1 MKLFCLETGL
11 DSRQPLFL
19 LFPPISRFKSLTHQK
34 CCLCTC
40 SRWKMSRR
48 CSSPRLFKNWL
59 MVMSSRA
66 AEKKWCQ
73 QGFHKFWLVVQRA
86 FTHLL
91 LLSCR
96 SQSLH
101 LRDRWPRPP
110 WCHSEER
117 PGCLCCWPPTGTKGK
132 ETERWPHPLSLLCSP
147 HWHLPK
153 SKKEKVCFD
162 LVRLSRNFL

>member
-73 QGFHKFWLVVQRA
+73 QGFHKFWLVVQRGTLVRSPTFSFFPVGA
-86 FTHLL
+86 SRSICGTGGPGHRDVTQR
-91 LLSCR
+91 SGQVVYAAGRRQARRGRRRRDDHTPCR
-96 SQSLH
+96 SCAH
-101 LRDRWPRPP
+101 
-110 WCHSEER
+110 HI
-117 PGCLCCWPPTGTKGK
+117 GTY
-132 ETERWPHPLSLLCSP
+132 L
-147 HWHLPK
+147 
-153 SKKEKVCFD
+153 KVRRRRFA
-162 LVRLSRNFL
+162 LT